1 MTELAIG
8 ASNNAVSPTGA
19 AVHVNAKPESA
30 QADQPEATPKVQA
43 VANDLAAEEK
53 NAKIANLQA
62 QIQELEQQLRWEIQA
77 LEVAQV
83 HVTQSSNAVQ
93 AGEAGTTGEGVAT
106 DRSEVQAARSR
117 VAGTQAMLQVAKTQL
132 TQALVDSGRGL
143 AGSTVDVR
151 V

>member
-1 MTELAIG
+1 MTELAISAG
-8 ASNNAVSPTGA
+8 NNAASPTA
-19 AVHVNAKPESA
+19 TAMQANPKPGSA
-30 QADQPEATPKVQA
+30 QADPPEAPRKVQA
-43 VANDLAAEEK
+43 VANDSATEEK

-62 QIQELEQQLRWEIQA
+62 QIQELEQQLRWEMQA

-83 HVTQSSNAVQ
+83 QVTQNSNAVQ
-93 AGEAGTTGEGVAT
+93 AGEAGTSGEGVAT
-106 DRSEVQAARSR
+106 DRSEVQVARSR